1 MLQKYFNSKILIII
15 LIAIIGAMSP
25 YQLMAQDKIPTK
37 GKLKRTTK
45 KDNRKKGKNDRKTVD
60 ASDELRELH
69 RNNQSKATRKRMK
82 RNQKRAKRYNDHK
95 REFFGYRW
103 WNGTVVFVKKV
114 FRKRE

>member
-1 MLQKYFNSKILIII
+1 M
-15 LIAIIGAMSP
+15 IG
-25 YQLMAQDKIPTK
+25 QDKIPSK

-45 KDNRKKGKNDRKTVD
+45 KENRKKGKNDRKTID

-69 RNNQSKATRKRMK
+69 RKNQSKATRKRMK